1 MATADQ
7 PDGEFLTPV
16 PILEARLRDAQQ
28 VLLRVHAPFH
38 DIVSRPHLFDPA
50 AIDRIRALI
59 ESLDAEIRKETQVF
73 STSGGWGAKHG

>member
-28 VLLRVHAPFH
+28 ILLRVHAPFH
-38 DIVSRPHLFDPA
+38 EIVSRPHLFDPA

-73 STSGGWGAKHG
+73 STSGGWGTKHG